1 MTLRLKL
8 LVLVAALIF
17 FAATGVT
24 TVALWREVS
33 QAQELLACR
42 GAAVAASVAN
52 TAPPWMG
59 PGGALPGAREALTPT
74 LKRALSSP
82 GLVRAWIVDREGR
95 VAACADATG
104 LGCPEGAPS
113 EFRPSGGA
121 LEAIALLAR
130 RGTLEASAPIV
141 QSGGLTGAVR
151 VSYRADEAVE
161 EAQHLAQR
169 AAIVAA
175 IWIFLGLSFGRLLL
189 QRITRPLTRLI
200 EAAERLP
207 AGGDIHVDVEADQE
221 LGELVASFNTMAA
234 RLRESRQQMQDLIA
248 GLNQRVAVATEEGLR
263 AERLATLGGIAA
275 GLAHELGN
283 SLNVIAGFN
292 AVVLRELAPED
303 PHRPDLEAVKRESGR
318 AAALLQRFLFFAR
331 ARSARTLV
339 QSIEPVLREAVE
351 VVGPAAA
358 SARVLTSVL
367 IERDLPAVR
376 VDAEVLRQAFVNL
389 CVNAV
394 QAMAARRAATG
405 DTTWSTKGGT
415 LAVRALAKGGGVA
428 LEFEDDGPGI
438 PPEVRDRIF
447 EPFFTTKDSGTG
459 LGLAIVRHAV
469 EANGGR
475 IEVESAPG
483 QGALFRILLP
493 PAGPEPSPAAAPTET
508 GAPS

>member
-1 MTLRLKL
+1 MFLSTTVGGAPVTLRLKL
-8 LVLVAALIF
+8 LILVAAVIF

-33 QAQELLACR
+33 QAQELLACQ

-52 TAPPWMG
+52 TAPRWMG
-59 PGGALPGAREALTPT
+59 PAGALPGAREALTPT

-113 EFRPSGGA
+113 EFRPAGGA
-121 LEAIALLAR
+121 VEAIALLAR

-169 AAIVAA
+169 AAMVAA

-234 RLRESRQQMQDLIA
+234 RLRESRQQMQD
-248 GLNQRVAVATEEGLR
+248 
-263 AERLATLGGIAA
+263 
-275 GLAHELGN
+275 
-283 SLNVIAGFN
+283 
-292 AVVLRELAPED
+292 
-303 PHRPDLEAVKRESGR
+303 
-318 AAALLQRFLFFAR
+318 
-331 ARSARTLV
+331 
-339 QSIEPVLREAVE
+339 
-351 VVGPAAA
+351 
-358 SARVLTSVL
+358 
-367 IERDLPAVR
+367 
-376 VDAEVLRQAFVNL
+376 
-389 CVNAV
+389 
-394 QAMAARRAATG
+394 
-405 DTTWSTKGGT
+405 
-415 LAVRALAKGGGVA
+415 
-428 LEFEDDGPGI
+428 
-438 PPEVRDRIF
+438 
-447 EPFFTTKDSGTG
+447 
-459 LGLAIVRHAV
+459 
-469 EANGGR
+469 
-475 IEVESAPG
+475 
-483 QGALFRILLP
+483 
-493 PAGPEPSPAAAPTET
+493 
-508 GAPS
+508 